1 MLTERRIRDAKP
13 EARTRILWD
22 SQVKGLGL
30 RITPRG
36 TKSYILNYR
45 VAMRECRATLAR
57 TSELSLKAARE
68 RAAEELAA
76 IRAGRPHPLERRHE
90 ANAAPTVA
98 DGLDRFFNKFTPARI
113 DIGRMAA
120 RTVKEYRK
128 QALQYLVPA
137 LGKRKIRDVTR
148 LDVETMV
155 EPLPKVQRN
164 RVLALVS
171 RLFTLFETWE
181 WRPQNTN
188 PARGIERAREEA
200 RDRTFSP
207 TELWALAEALR
218 RWEDRH
224 PAQVAAIRLAAV
236 TGLRIGEILAIRW
249 EHLDLDTGR
258 LTLPATKTG
267 RRLHDLPA
275 AALAILTDL
284 PRINEWPFTTGRDA
298 PVTYATVRNTFAKA
312 ASTAGLVD
320 ARLHDLRRTVM
331 TRAAMAGI
339 GTHVLRDLLGHKT
352 TAMADRYIRSVGNP
366 VRDARELVG
375 AAMAAMMQGEPG
387 SEVVQ
392 TPRGQRH
399 APEAP

>member
-57 TSELSLKAARE
+57 TSELSLKGARE

-98 DGLDRFFNKFTPARI
+98 DGLDRFFNKFAPARI
-113 DIGRMAA
+113 DIGRMSA

-128 QALQYLVPA
+128 QAHQYLVPA

-148 LDVETMV
+148 RDVETMV

-200 RDRTFSP
+200 RDRTLSP
-207 TELWALAEALR
+207 TELSALAEALR

-224 PAQVAAIRLAAV
+224 PAPVAAIRLAAV

-249 EHLDLDTGR
+249 EHLELDTGR

-267 RRLHDLPA
+267 RRQHDLPA

-284 PRINEWPFTTGRDA
+284 PRINEWAFTTGRDV
-298 PVTYATVRNTFAKA
+298 PLTYATVRNTFRKA
-312 ASTAGLVD
+312 AITAGLVD
-320 ARLHDLRRTVM
+320 VRLHDLRRTVM
-331 TRAAMAGI
+331 TRAAMAGV
-339 GTHVLRDLLGHKT
+339 GTHVLRDLLGHRT

-366 VRDARELVG
+366 VRDAREQVG
-375 AAMAAMMQGEPG
+375 AAMAAMMQGEPA
-387 SEVVQ
+387 SDVVQ
-392 TPRGQRH
+392 TPLAHRR

>member
-1 MLTERRIRDAKP
+1 MAKREGFEP
-13 EARTRILWD
+13 PVLR
-22 SQVKGLGL
+22 KGQL
-30 RITPRG
+30 I
-36 TKSYILNYR
+36 
-45 VAMRECRATLAR
+45 
-57 TSELSLKAARE
+57 
-68 RAAEELAA
+68 
-76 IRAGRPHPLERRHE
+76 
-90 ANAAPTVA
+90 
-98 DGLDRFFNKFTPARI
+98 
-113 DIGRMAA
+113 
-120 RTVKEYRK
+120 
-128 QALQYLVPA
+128 
-137 LGKRKIRDVTR
+137 
-148 LDVETMV
+148 
-155 EPLPKVQRN
+155 
-164 RVLALVS
+164 S

-207 TELWALAEALR
+207 TELSVLAEALR

-224 PAQVAAIRLAAV
+224 PAQVAAIQLAAV

-267 RRLHDLPA
+267 RRLHDLPT

-320 ARLHDLRRTVM
+320 VRLHDLRRTVM
-331 TRAAMAGI
+331 PRAAMAGV
-339 GTHVLRDLLGHKT
+339 GTHVLRVLLVLLVLLGHRT

-399 APEAP
+399 APDRPPDVHCTRPVDTPAASRHRHSVRMSIPRCGTQCPPRRGSGG